1 MWPFQLLCV
10 CHGSV
15 MQLWNCNSAIF
26 KSELGFWIPCHFFS
40 RFSLIKRIQTV
51 KKIKEVPIPFQIFIG
66 NHKTL
71 HISKDTLTL
80 MRPYFGTDKQNAPW
94 ACWGKIQTV
103 WSRSRAEPQQR
114 MGRRRSCRGLIRN
127 WEDQGG
133 SAGATWSW
141 LRWQMNA
148 TINPS
153 VTVNSEAFPSR
164 WDD

>member
-1 MWPFQLLCV
+1 MGECDHVSWWITCV
-10 CHGSV
+10 MAAWYCVVFLKLSSGLES
-15 MQLWNCNSAIF
+15 IF
-26 KSELGFWIPCHFFS
+26 FLRE
-40 RFSLIKRIQTV
+40 RFSLIKRIQPV
-51 KKIKEVPIPFQIFIG
+51 KNNKDVPIPLQIFTG

-71 HISKDTLTL
+71 QISKATLTL
-80 MRPYFGTDKQNAPW
+80 MRPYFGPDKQLL
-94 ACWGKIQTV
+94 GKKKEIV

-114 MGRRRSCRGLIRN
+114 LGHRRSCRGLIRN

-133 SAGATWSW
+133 SAGATWSSLW
-141 LRWQMNA
+141 WQMNA